1 MEQPAPLGP
10 RLVKKIVVGYE
21 LKAFPPA
28 LIRSYLVLRRKLEK
42 AGYAFEAAMRPL
54 NELPPEVDVLFVAQ
68 ELMEAAQRA
77 LPGAVVMPLVPNTAY
92 QPAFDELLARLEAGT
107 ALYAQRAAPAE
118 GDEAG
123 AARSTILRYRGN
135 DRVF

>member
-1 MEQPAPLGP
+1 MEPPAPLGP

-54 NELPPEVDVLFVAQ
+54 TELPPDIDVLFVSQ
-68 ELMEAAQRA
+68 ELVEAAQRA
-77 LPGAVVMPLVPNTAY
+77 QPGAVVLPLVLNSAY
-92 QPAFDELLARLEAGT
+92 QASFDDLLAQLAAGET
-107 ALYAQRAAPAE
+107 LYARRTATE
-118 GDEAG
+118 GGEAG
-123 AARSTILRYRGN
+123 AAGPTILRYRGN